1 MNTRVINSLQDDRK
15 GRPQHRSVVYMF
27 LLCFVLLLAACG
39 GQQST
44 TTGSV
49 ATQATPTAT
58 PALDVYG
65 TPIVFPKTA
74 PQRIV
79 SLVPS
84 TSEILGALHLESRVV
99 GIDYYTNYPASLTS
113 RPKVSNA
120 NGVFNVEQIVA
131 LKPDLVLSYGGE
143 TKTYDTKLKGLGLN
157 VVDLQLTNLTQS
169 IQEIALVGRLTLT
182 EDTANAL
189 VQQLLKQVDSIK
201 ATVKGTTQPS
211 ILLEVDDSAP
221 GKPFVFGGGSF
232 GDELA
237 QDAGAVNIFHNST
250 SNGGY
255 PQVTDEAILTANP
268 QYIVLTEDP
277 AYGGDVNAVY
287 KRPNWGNIAAVK
299 NHKVYH
305 VNVDIIQRPGPRL
318 VQGLQCVAQLVHP
331 DKFSGGL
338 PGYCSASV

>member
-1 MNTRVINSLQDDRK
+1 MNTRVITSK
-15 GRPQHRSVVYMF
+15 SVLFF
-27 LLCFVLLLAACG
+27 LLSFVLLLAACG
-39 GQQST
+39 QQST
-44 TTGSV
+44 TTGSSTS
-49 ATQATPTAT
+49 TQATPTPT

-65 TPIVFPKTA
+65 TPIVVPKTA

-84 TSEILGALHLESRVV
+84 MSEILGALHLESRVV

-120 NGVFNVEQIVA
+120 NGVFNIEQIVA
-131 LKPDLVLSYGGE
+131 LKPDLILSYGGE
-143 TKTYDTKLKGLGLN
+143 TKTYDTKLKQLGLN
-157 VVDLQLTNLTQS
+157 VIDVQLTNLTQS
-169 IQEIALVGRLTLT
+169 LQDIALVGRLTST
-182 EDTANAL
+182 ETTANAL
-189 VQQLLKQVDSIK
+189 VQQLQKQVDSIK
-201 ATVKGTTQPS
+201 VTVKGTTTPP

-255 PQVTDEAILTANP
+255 PQVTDEAIITANP
-268 QYIVLTEDP
+268 QYIILTEDP
-277 AYGGDVNAVY
+277 AYGGSASAVY

-299 NHKVYH
+299 NRKVYH

-318 VQGLQCVAQLVHP
+318 VQGLQCVAQLIHP
-331 DKFSGGL
+331 DKFPGAL
-338 PGYCSASV
+338 PDYCSASV

>member
-1 MNTRVINSLQDDRK
+1 MNTRVITSKSILF
-15 GRPQHRSVVYMF
+15 F
-27 LLCFVLLLAACG
+27 LLSFVLLLAACG
-39 GQQST
+39 QQST
-44 TTGSV
+44 TTGSSTS
-49 ATQATPTAT
+49 TQTTPTPT

-65 TPIVFPKTA
+65 TPIVVPKTA

-84 TSEILGALHLESRVV
+84 MSEILGALHLESRVV

-131 LKPDLVLSYGGE
+131 LKPDLILSYGGE
-143 TKTYDTKLKGLGLN
+143 TKTYDTKLKQLGLN

-169 IQEIALVGRLTLT
+169 IQDIALVGRLTST
-182 EDTANAL
+182 EATANAL
-189 VQQLLKQVDSIK
+189 VQQLQKQVDSIK
-201 ATVKGTTQPS
+201 ATVKGTTTPP

-255 PQVTDEAILTANP
+255 PQVTDEAIITANP
-268 QYIVLTEDP
+268 QYIILTEDP
-277 AYGGDVNAVY
+277 AYGGSASAVY
-287 KRPNWGNIAAVK
+287 KRPNWVNIAAVK

-331 DKFSGGL
+331 DKFPGAL
-338 PGYCSASV
+338 PDYCSASV

>member
-1 MNTRVINSLQDDRK
+1 MNTRVITSK
-15 GRPQHRSVVYMF
+15 SVLFF
-27 LLCFVLLLAACG
+27 LLSFVLLLAACG
-39 GQQST
+39 QQST
-44 TTGSV
+44 TTGSSTS
-49 ATQATPTAT
+49 TQATPTPT

-65 TPIVFPKTA
+65 TPIVVPKTA

-84 TSEILGALHLESRVV
+84 MSEILGALHLESRVV

-120 NGVFNVEQIVA
+120 NGVFNIEQIVA
-131 LKPDLVLSYGGE
+131 LKPDLILSYGGE
-143 TKTYDTKLKGLGLN
+143 TKTYDTKLKQLGLN
-157 VVDLQLTNLTQS
+157 VIDVQLTNLTQS
-169 IQEIALVGRLTLT
+169 LQDIALVGRLTSKET
-182 EDTANAL
+182 TANAL
-189 VQQLLKQVDSIK
+189 VQQLQKQVDSIK
-201 ATVKGTTQPS
+201 VTVKGTTTPP

-255 PQVTDEAILTANP
+255 PQVTDEAIITANP
-268 QYIVLTEDP
+268 QYIILTEDP
-277 AYGGDVNAVY
+277 AYGGSASAVY

-299 NHKVYH
+299 NRKVYH

-318 VQGLQCVAQLVHP
+318 VQGLQCVAQLIHP
-331 DKFSGGL
+331 DKFPGAL
-338 PGYCSASV
+338 PDYCSASV

>member
-1 MNTRVINSLQDDRK
+1 MNTRVIAPNRIFEQGDRK
-15 GRPQHRSVVYMF
+15 GRPYI
-27 LLCFVLLLAACG
+27 LLLLTLVLLLVAC

-44 TTGSV
+44 TTGPS
-49 ATQATPTAT
+49 TQPTPTPT
-58 PALDVYG
+58 TALDVYG
-65 TPIVFPKTA
+65 TPITFPKTA

-99 GIDYYTNYPASLTS
+99 GVDYYTNYPASLTS

-120 NGVFNVEQIVA
+120 NGAFNVEQIVA

-143 TKTYDTKLKGLGLN
+143 TKQADTQLKQLGLH

-169 IQEIALVGRLTLT
+169 LQDIALVGRLTFT
-182 EDTANAL
+182 QDAANAL
-189 VQQLLKQVDSIK
+189 VQQLQKQIDQIK
-201 ATVKGTTQPS
+201 AAVKGTMAPS
-211 ILLEVDDSAP
+211 ALLEVDDSAP

-237 QDAGAVNIFHNST
+237 QDAGAINIFHNNT

-255 PQVTDEAILTANP
+255 PQVTDEAIITANP
-268 QYIVLTEDP
+268 QYIILTEDP
-277 AYGGDVNAVY
+277 TYGGSAAAVY
-287 KRPNWGNIAAVK
+287 KRPNWGSIAAVK
-299 NHKVYH
+299 EHKVYH

-318 VQGLQCVAQLVHP
+318 VEGLRCVAQLIHP
-331 DKFSGGL
+331 DKFTEAL
-338 PGYCSASV
+338 PDYCSATV

>member
-1 MNTRVINSLQDDRK
+1 MNTRVIVSNRISF
-15 GRPQHRSVVYMF
+15 F
-27 LLCFVLLLAACG
+27 LLSFVLLLVAC

-44 TTGSV
+44 TTGSTS
-49 ATQATPTAT
+49 TQATPTPT

-65 TPIVFPKTA
+65 TPIVFPKTP

-99 GIDYYTNYPASLTS
+99 GIDYYTNYPTALTT

-143 TKTYDTKLKGLGLN
+143 TKTYDTKLQQLGLN

-169 IQEIALVGRLTLT
+169 IQDIALVGHLTAT
-182 EDTANAL
+182 EATANAL
-189 VQQLLKQVDSIK
+189 VQQLQKQVDAIK
-201 ATVKGTTQPS
+201 ATVKGTTTPP

-250 SNGGY
+250 TNGGY
-255 PQVTDEAILTANP
+255 PQVTDESIITANP
-268 QYIVLTEDP
+268 QYIILTEDP
-277 AYGGDVNAVY
+277 AYGGDANAVY
-287 KRPNWGNIAAVK
+287 KRPNWGTIAAVK
-299 NHKVYH
+299 NRKVYH
-305 VNVDIIQRPGPRL
+305 VNVDIMQRPGPRL

-331 DKFSGGL
+331 DKFSGVL
-338 PGYCSASV
+338 PDYCSATV